1 MPPASR
7 ELHVIFG
14 TGPLGLATLR
24 CLRAEGHRVRMI
36 NRSGRVGFEKDPETE
51 LGGGDAADP
60 RLTREVCEG
69 ATAVYHCV
77 GLPYPRWSEFPAIMR
92 GIVEGAAA
100 AGAKLVYGD
109 NVYAYG
115 HVTGPIR
122 EDLPET
128 ATTRKGRIRAEV
140 AGILREA
147 HKTGKVRG
155 AIARASDFFGPGVT
169 EASMLGGRVFERLLA
184 GRSAQVVGNPDR
196 PHSYTYIDDFARALV
211 TLASRDEAL
220 GHTWLVPNAPA
231 TTTRAIVGRIA
242 SLAGVAPKVSALPSF
257 LVGALGL
264 FDAQIRE
271 LKEMLYEFED
281 DFVIDDTRARNTLG
295 LAPTPLDQSLAAT
308 LTWWKERASR

>member
-1 MPPASR
+1 MPPSPS
-7 ELHVIFG
+7 ELHVVFG

-24 CLRAEGHRVRMI
+24 CLRARGHRVRMI
-36 NRSGRVGFEKDPETE
+36 NRSGRVSFEKDLETE

-77 GLPYPRWSEFPAIMR
+77 GLPYPRWNEFPAIMR
-92 GIVEGAAA
+92 GIVEGAAS

-115 HVTGPIR
+115 HVSGPIR

-140 AGILREA
+140 AGLLRDAHEA
-147 HKTGKVRG
+147 GKVRA

-169 EASMLGGRVFERLLA
+169 DASMLGGRVFERLLA

-196 PHSYTYIDDFARALV
+196 LHSYTYIDDFAGALV

-231 TTTRAIVGRIA
+231 ISTRAIIERIA

-257 LVGALGL
+257 LVGVLGL
-264 FDAQIRE
+264 FDGQIRE

-281 DFVIDDTRARNTLG
+281 DFVIDDNRARSVLG
-295 LAPTPLDQSLAAT
+295 LTPTPLDQSLAAT
-308 LTWWKERASR
+308 LAWWKERASR